1 MKSIIMTLCL
11 FALIPATIAAENNAN
26 EAERKLLKSI
36 LNDFETSLN
45 EKDLSKMLS
54 HLDDQAVMAFMTTET
69 AVGKDAIVA
78 FYDKMFKGP
87 NAPLS
92 DQKTKASIDGEAI
105 FHGNTIVASGR
116 TQDVF
121 TLKNGTVYDFDTRW
135 VATVVKKNGNWKVVS
150 VDFSVDPFNNV
161 VLDEVQA
168 KVWTYSIAALIA
180 GLLIAF
186 FAGRMRKK

>member
-36 LNDFETSLN
+36 LTDFETSLN

-87 NAPLS
+87 NAPLL

-186 FAGRMRKK
+186 FAGRMRKS

>member
-26 EAERKLLKSI
+26 EAERKLLRSI
-36 LNDFETSLN
+36 LTDFETSLN
-45 EKDLSKMLS
+45 EKNLTKMLS
-54 HLDDQAVMAFMTTET
+54 HLDENAVMSFMTTET

-78 FYDKMFKGP
+78 FYDKMFEGP
-87 NAPLS
+87 NAPLL

-121 TLKNGTVYDFDTRW
+121 TLKDGTVYEFDTRW

-150 VDFSVDPFNNV
+150 VDFSVDPFKNV

-168 KVWTYSIAALIA
+168 KVWTYSSAALIA